1 MRFAKATNLNRKSGA
16 GRRKIATGWI
26 VAWAH
31 PRAHRE
37 SCNEAHRKL
46 CKPVAKGLLCMLT

>member
-26 VAWAH
+26 VARVR
-31 PRAHRE
+31 PQAHRE
-37 SCNEAHRKL
+37 SCKAAHQKL
-46 CKPVAKGLLCMLT
+46 CKPVAKRPLCMLT